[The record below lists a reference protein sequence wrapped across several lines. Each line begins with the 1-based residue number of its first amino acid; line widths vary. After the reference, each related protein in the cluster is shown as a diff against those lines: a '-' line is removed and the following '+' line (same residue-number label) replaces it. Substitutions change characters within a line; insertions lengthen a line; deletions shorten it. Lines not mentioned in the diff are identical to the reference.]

1 MISTQNVLHR
11 LQETIRFAVAYNEL
25 NIAESLT
32 ELQTVLH
39 GNLCNEYPIVWAE
52 RLMAIIQERP
62 ADIELALE
70 SFRNQGKADTLEEF
84 LFDVYFYISENGT
97 TISDW
102 NNTIMSIQFC
112 NDLDLNLA
120 FTDLIRAIFGLPSID
135 EEITEESSYD
145 IIQTED
151 PQFRYSC

>member
-52 RLMAIIQERP
+52 RLMAIIQERCP
-62 ADIELALE
+62 EIELVLE
-70 SFRNQGKADTLEEF
+70 SCDN
-84 LFDVYFYISENGT
+84 
-97 TISDW
+97 
-102 NNTIMSIQFC
+102 
-112 NDLDLNLA
+112 
-120 FTDLIRAIFGLPSID
+120 
-135 EEITEESSYD
+135 
-145 IIQTED
+145 
-151 PQFRYSC
+151 